1 MANYKVRSWHT
12 ADDISYINLDVVVD
26 DQTFNQT
33 IVSNKTGPELDAQ
46 LQAYADDYESAL
58 VVQTPAQD

>member
-1 MANYKVRSWHT
+1 MATYKVHNTQKSG
-12 ADDISYINLDVVVD
+12 AEFYINLDVVVD
-26 DQTFNQT
+26 NHRFNQT
-33 IVSNKTGPELDAQ
+33 IVTTKTGPELDAQ